1 MQHKLCVREHEFECD
16 CIRIGLVPLC
26 LTDYQTQERRGEG
39 VGQTERGENLVIKLR
54 KGRVRNINTDRCG
67 KRKAA

>member
-1 MQHKLCVREHEFECD
+1 
-16 CIRIGLVPLC
+16 LC